1 MANFFSATEE
11 EQQEILISIWDKYKY
26 GFIGLL
32 ILVVAS
38 IVSRDYLTDTRNTK
52 NYESAVLFERYLES
66 EEGGSLSGQALLDAY
81 PESLYSD
88 LVRFNE
94 VKVSVAEG
102 NNQKAKD
109 ILKTIINRRVD
120 SPEFNPIV
128 NAAQT
133 RLSKIYLSNAE
144 YQETL
149 NLFNGQENL
158 TATLLELKGD
168 AENGL
173 EMFDLAKISYM
184 QAMQSTPSQTTK
196 ALLAMKIS
204 DLPGV
209 EIE

>member
-1 MANFFSATEE
+1 M
-11 EQQEILISIWDKYKY
+11 
-26 GFIGLL
+26 
-32 ILVVAS
+32 
-38 IVSRDYLTDTRNTK
+38 
-52 NYESAVLFERYLES
+52 
-66 EEGGSLSGQALLDAY
+66 
-81 PESLYSD
+81 
-88 LVRFNE
+88 VRFNE

-120 SPEFNPIV
+120 SSEFNPIV